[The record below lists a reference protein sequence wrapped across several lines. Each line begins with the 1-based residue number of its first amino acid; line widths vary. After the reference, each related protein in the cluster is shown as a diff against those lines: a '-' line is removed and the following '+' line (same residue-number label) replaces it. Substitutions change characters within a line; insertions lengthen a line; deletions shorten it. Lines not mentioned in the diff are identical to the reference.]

1 MHEKLF
7 LLDIPVSLLSTLWEG
22 TVPVQ
27 VTVEEEEN
35 LQIPPT
41 HQMIQ
46 TVALLTEK
54 SQGGQDLTKD
64 NRKGNQKV
72 RKIPP
77 PDQDQGR
84 MIEAGI
90 ITQGRLIPAQGRVQ
104 IAEAG
109 QDRLTKDARDQ
120 DLPSETENLM
130 AGCTRTGSQ
139 LIYPNDTDHGLP
151 CLIRRPTGVIEEATP
166 LAMMTE
172 PHR

>member
-1 MHEKLF
+1 MHKKLF
-7 LLDIPVSLLSTLWEG
+7 LLDIPVSLLHTLWEG

-27 VTVEEEEN
+27 MTVEEEEN

-54 SQGGQDLTKD
+54 SQGGQDLTKA
-64 NRKGNQKV
+64 NQKV

-109 QDRLTKDARDQ
+109 QDHLTNDARDQ

-139 LIYPNDTDHGLP
+139 LIYPNDTDHDLP

-166 LAMMTE
+166 MAMMTE
-172 PHR
+172 SHR